1 MTPKKPEWF
10 EMTEDGDSYS
20 GIQKMNKKLPII
32 TLVVAG
38 AVVLGGSIFATANN
52 EPAAV
57 AETPASTQSTTAQST
72 PTQSTPTQSTPVAS
86 SNSQSSVKK
95 PEVKKSGSSSGI
107 NALPVPKVTNV
118 PQRGERGERGEGRE
132 HEGREGGG
140 ERGEGGEHE
149 RDDD

>member
-57 AETPASTQSTTAQST
+57 AETPAPSQSVATQSGT
-72 PTQSTPTQSTPVAS
+72 PTPIAS
-86 SNSQSSVKK
+86 SSHSAS
-95 PEVKKSGSSSGI
+95 
-107 NALPVPKVTNV
+107 LPVPTVTNV
-118 PQRGERGERGEGRE
+118 PQRGDREHEGREGGHERGEGRE
-132 HEGREGGG
+132 HEGG
-140 ERGEGGEHE
+140 
-149 RDDD
+149 DDD